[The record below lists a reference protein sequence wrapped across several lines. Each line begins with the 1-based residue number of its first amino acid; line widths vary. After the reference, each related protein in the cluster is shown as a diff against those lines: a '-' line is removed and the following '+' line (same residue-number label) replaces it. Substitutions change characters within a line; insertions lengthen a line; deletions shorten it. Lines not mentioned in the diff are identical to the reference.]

1 MASLSVCL
9 EARVSHVLGSV
20 GYRGARMENALGK
33 ARGFWGGLDLGMV
46 RWPGLV
52 AHRRE
57 A

>member
-1 MASLSVCL
+1 MASLSTCL
-9 EARVSHVLGSV
+9 EARVSRVLGSV

-33 ARGFWGGLDLGMV
+33 ARGFWGALDLGMV